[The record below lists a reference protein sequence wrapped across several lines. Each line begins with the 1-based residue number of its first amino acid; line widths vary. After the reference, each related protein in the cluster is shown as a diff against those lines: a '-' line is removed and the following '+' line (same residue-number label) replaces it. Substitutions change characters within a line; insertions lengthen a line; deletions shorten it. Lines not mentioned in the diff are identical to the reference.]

1 MKSFEDALSLAYLSI
16 TKIAL
21 DLTLLLIMC
30 LSDRLPPVLHLM
42 TNRTRKIAANQ
53 NAQTQIWSL
62 LFARFCLLWSARS
75 RPPPRHLFGGTILS
89 SAGRRP

>member
-16 TKIAL
+16 AKIAL

-30 LSDRLPPVLHLM
+30 LSDQLPPVLHVM

-53 NAQTQIWSL
+53 NAQSQI
-62 LFARFCLLWSARS
+62 SARLLDFACFGAQS
-75 RPPPRHLFGGTILS
+75 RPQPRHLFGGIILS
-89 SAGRRP
+89 SVGRRP